1 MPTARRLTR
10 TRPAALSVSMR
21 PVTITMA
28 LQPKTQLSFEDWLAA
43 ERESLDERTEYIG
56 GEVFAMAGG
65 TAEHNAII
73 SNINGLLWAQTKGR
87 PCHVYASGMKLHIE
101 SADAGRYPDLMALCG
116 DQRFHDDRRDL
127 LLNPSLICEV
137 LSSSTEGYDRGDKFA
152 LYRSV
157 PSLQEYLLVA
167 QHRVQV
173 DLYTR
178 DDTGR
183 WILTSFDRPTDEVT
197 LPSIDCRLA
206 LADVYDRIEFHPA

>member
-1 MPTARRLTR
+1 MAR
-10 TRPAALSVSMR
+10 TRPAALPTSIQTISIR
-21 PVTITMA
+21 PVPPTMA
-28 LQPKTQLSFEDWLAA
+28 LQPKPHLSFEDWLAA

-73 SNINGLLWAQTKGR
+73 SNINREIGNQFKGR
-87 PCHVYASGMKLHIE
+87 PCHVYASGMTLHIE
-101 SADAGRYPDLMALCG
+101 SADAGKYPDLMALCG
-116 DQRFHDDRRDL
+116 EQRFHDDRRDL

-152 LYRSV
+152 LYRTV
-157 PSLQEYLLVA
+157 PSLKEYLLVA

-178 DDTGR
+178 DDAGR
-183 WILTSFDRPTDEVT
+183 WMLSSFHEPTHEVA
-197 LPSIDCRLA
+197 LPSIDCTLV
-206 LADVYDRIEFHPA
+206 LADVYDKIEFHAV